1 MDLMSKAMETL
12 RLHSVHFR
20 WHELGPDAPALF
32 ERHAAVHW
40 LERGAA
46 TCEAGEVQTRLSAGD
61 WLLVPRPLALRL
73 EARGRPA
80 ARILSG
86 ELAFGAPDH
95 PLLAALPGSIH
106 VSHAQLSTNPHFC
119 QHVASLCAEL
129 TQPREGS
136 RALVARLT
144 EVLLIHA
151 MRMAP
156 PPARAECPSSGWLRG
171 FQDPL
176 LRPVLAAMHDAPGHA
191 WTLAR
196 LAKLSGQ
203 SRSAFAAHFAAAM
216 GEPAMG
222 YLARWRMFRARS
234 LLRESELPLVAIAEQ
249 VGYGSATAFSLAF
262 TREHQVSPGAFRQA
276 AHAPAAP
283 AGVTY
288 RSA

>member
-1 MDLMSKAMETL
+1 MSTAMETL

-20 WHELGPDAPALF
+20 WHELGSDASALL

-40 LERGAA
+40 LERGSAM
-46 TCEAGEVQTRLSAGD
+46 CEVGEVQTPLGAGD

-73 EARGRPA
+73 KARGRPV

-95 PLLAALPGSIH
+95 PLLAALPASIH
-106 VSHAQLSTNPHFC
+106 LSNAQLSTSSYWH
-119 QHVASLCAEL
+119 QHVESLCAEL
-129 TQPREGS
+129 KQPREGS

-151 MRMAP
+151 MRLAP
-156 PPARAECPSSGWLRG
+156 PPAQAECPSSGWLRG

-176 LRPVLAAMHDAPGHA
+176 LRPVLAAMHEAPGHA

-203 SRSAFAAHFAAAM
+203 SRSAFAAHFATAM
-216 GEPAMG
+216 GEPAMS
-222 YLARWRMFRARS
+222 YLGRWRMFRARS

-276 AHAPAAP
+276 AHEGAAPAA
-283 AGVTY
+283 VTY